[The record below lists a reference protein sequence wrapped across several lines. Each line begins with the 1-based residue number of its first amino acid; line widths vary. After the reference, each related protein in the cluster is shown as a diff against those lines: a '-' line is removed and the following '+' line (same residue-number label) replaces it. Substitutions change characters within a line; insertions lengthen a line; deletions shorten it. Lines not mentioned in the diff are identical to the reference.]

1 MCLLLRILTD
11 CLCGV
16 DRIVVAPADVDVEVV
31 DEAVEEGCEMVGREV
46 LDVAAR
52 VLPLS
57 VQPWSL
63 LLEWWCGQ
71 SLKGQNWDGP
81 ASCATVGWLEQ

>member
-1 MCLLLRILTD
+1 
-11 CLCGV
+11 
-16 DRIVVAPADVDVEVV
+16 
-31 DEAVEEGCEMVGREV
+31 MVGREV